1 MKVQPGQQRTI
12 IGFSF
17 IWKVFYS
24 WRHFQKHISQGDAST
39 DIRSVDSGGN
49 GMAAIDPM
57 MDLPLHRVF
66 SPRLDPEKCWY
77 ALNSSL
83 CCSKPSVFCSTVID
97 RLPNLFPMNT
107 SSNPSTICMVKMEL
121 PRLPAGFV
129 HFEAAK
135 KFT

>member
-1 MKVQPGQQRTI
+1 MKVQLGQQRTI

-49 GMAAIDPM
+49 GMAAIDTM

-66 SPRLDPEKCWY
+66 FTSLGPREVLVRVKFKFVLFE
-77 ALNSSL
+77 
-83 CCSKPSVFCSTVID
+83 TI
-97 RLPNLFPMNT
+97 RLLFHRDCQIF
-107 SSNPSTICMVKMEL
+107 S
-121 PRLPAGFV
+121 R
-129 HFEAAK
+129 
-135 KFT
+135 